1 MNSLSIPYWP
11 LISIVNNPV
20 YFCNLCLKNVEQIF
34 MEILFYSINKKY
46 SSCKAQ
52 KVMHNRNDPNGLAQ
66 KTVFEAM
73 QLIDI
78 SVISNL

>member
-1 MNSLSIPYWP
+1 
-11 LISIVNNPV
+11 
-20 YFCNLCLKNVEQIF
+20 